1 VALRGP
7 YCFAL
12 KTLSAAAVA
21 LLFALGTL
29 KGEVSPTGGA
39 AIQSAKLEG
48 GRQVALQVQ
57 NSGPAAAEFRL
68 PAGSIF
74 QGSGGTRLITLR
86 EAAATVPPGGAGDVA
101 VPAAS
106 LSGGAPGPAEQTARL
121 TADSEPRL
129 KPLLQY
135 LAAKNDVPRGTSQC
149 AVLALLDNVTYA
161 RWQQFET
168 QCVPNAAPT
177 DALLEALDAVAILHA
192 VAPQGTFQLQSDP
205 ELKLR
210 ALRQPGTRAKALQL
224 FGMTIPG
231 DTVTAGQPP
240 PNLGQLMHTKEGD
253 NCPICRMR
261 AQMQRPASDL

>member
-1 VALRGP
+1 
-7 YCFAL
+7 L
-12 KTLSAAAVA
+12 KTPAAIALA
-21 LLFALGTL
+21 LLVAFGAL
-29 KGEVSPTGGA
+29 KGEVSPAPGA
-39 AIQSAKLEG
+39 AIQRATLEG
-48 GRQVALQVQ
+48 QRQVTLEVQ
-57 NSGPAAAEFRL
+57 NKGAAPADFKL

-74 QGSGGTRLITLR
+74 QGAGGTRLITLR
-86 EAAATVPPGGAGDVA
+86 EATATVPAGGAGDVA
-101 VPAAS
+101 IPAAS
-106 LSGGAPGPAEQTARL
+106 LSDGVPGPAGQTATL

-149 AVLALLDNVTYA
+149 AVLALLNNVSYA
-161 RWQQFET
+161 QWQQFET
-168 QCVPNAAPT
+168 QSVPDAAPT
-177 DALLEALDAVAILHA
+177 DTLLEALDAIAILRDI
-192 VAPQGTFQLQSDP
+192 APQGAFQLQSDP

-231 DTVTAGQPP
+231 DTATPGQTP